1 MIPFL
6 NTKNLLALI
15 AISLLGK
22 VVLETIDLAD
32 DYAEKVGDDRTLDAK
47 TQATTDLTLNWVVA
61 ASVGFL
67 AFPALVGR

>member
-1 MIPFL
+1 MIAML

-32 DYAEKVGDDRTLDAK
+32 DYGEKVGDDRTLDAK
-47 TQATTDLTLNWVVA
+47 TQATIDLTLNWVVA
-61 ASVGFL
+61 ASVGYL
-67 AFPALVGR
+67 AFPGILRF

>member
-1 MIPFL
+1 MIAML

-32 DYAEKVGDDRTLDAK
+32 DYGEKVGDDRTLDAK
-47 TQATTDLTLNWVVA
+47 TQATIDLTLNWVVA
-61 ASVGFL
+61 ASIGLL
-67 AFPALVGR
+67 AFPGIISR